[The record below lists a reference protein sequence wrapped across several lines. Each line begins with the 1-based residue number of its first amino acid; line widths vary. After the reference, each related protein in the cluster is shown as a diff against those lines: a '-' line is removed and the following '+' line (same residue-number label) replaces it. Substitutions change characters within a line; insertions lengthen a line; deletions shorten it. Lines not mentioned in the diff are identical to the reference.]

1 MGYFDQ
7 FPSGYNYSTNY
18 NSTSNNAH
26 IGKAQDDTQW
36 SWAQRDQAKYDA
48 MKAPAPAKQAP
59 ITTSVSGQSD
69 YEKKKAAYDK
79 INGPGSY
86 DVNAYEGVHGKGS
99 WIKNFGKYPDGYIK
113 PKPDQNEIDA
123 AAKKNTP
130 VAPTPATPK
139 PTTPTPSVPSG
150 AEKAKQE
157 ADAIAAEKAKQK
169 AIDDAKKIADDIE
182 KDRYQRV
189 VGEAGSKKR
198 RDWESQSASYA
209 ARATGGP
216 DQSYRPSSEPR
227 DMYVPQQTILGMP
240 RGNQTFTKFGE
251 SINRA
256 ANLTYSNPQ
265 ARVGGM

>member
-1 MGYFDQ
+1 MGV
-7 FPSGYNYSTNY
+7 PTINTTSANAGGAGPGRTSGVPTINT
-18 NSTSNNAH
+18 TSANAAGGAGPGRTSGVPT
-26 IGKAQDDTQW
+26 IN
-36 SWAQRDQAKYDA
+36 
-48 MKAPAPAKQAP
+48 
-59 ITTSVSGQSD
+59 TSVSGQSD
-69 YEKKKAAYDK
+69 YEKKKSAYDK

-86 DVNAYEGVHGKGS
+86 DVNTYEGVHGKGS
-99 WIKNFGKYPDGYIK
+99 WVKNFGKYPDGYVK
-113 PKPDQNEIDA
+113 PKPDQNELDA

-130 VAPTPATPK
+130 V
-139 PTTPTPSVPSG
+139 TPTPVTPTPVTPSGPTG

-169 AIDDAKKIADDIE
+169 SIDDAKKISDDNE

-189 VGEAGSKKR
+189 VGEAGSRKR
-198 RDWESQSASYA
+198 RDWESESASYA

-227 DMYVPQQTILGMP
+227 NMYVPQQTILGMP

-251 SINRA
+251 SVNRA